1 MFDKLDV
8 KQVYQI
14 TFGCACIPI
23 LTCTCLSACLSVR
36 LSQLAYEQST
46 QPLHHNMVQAN
57 YMLILYNPM
66 SYWFGPSVAFAP
78 ADQLGWATILG
89 SISVCQ
95 VAVCQNGGL
104 NGQ

>member
-1 MFDKLDV
+1 MTV
-8 KQVYQI
+8 
-14 TFGCACIPI
+14 IPI

-66 SYWFGPSVAFAP
+66 SYWFGQSVVGAP
-78 ADQLGWATILG
+78 ADQLGWATNFS

-104 NGQ
+104 HGQ